1 MNLSRFQ
8 HLFLG
13 SVIVLLMAG
22 CSSAPKQHGVSH
34 KDDPWEGM
42 NRSVYS
48 FNKSVDE
55 AVLSPLANAYAAIT
69 PDFVEQGVENFF
81 NNLADV
87 NHFVNHLLQGKP
99 GLAVNDA
106 GRLLINTTA
115 GIGGLFDVAA
125 NFGMYHQAEDFGQT
139 LGYWGVESGPY
150 LVLPFMGPSSVRDGV
165 SLLAD
170 YQLDPVAELQPSSHQ
185 LPIQALRVLDT
196 RVQLQDVQ
204 QLIIG
209 DEYSFVRD
217 AYLSRRQIQIHDG
230 APAAT
235 SNGED
240 FDEFDEFQ

>member
-1 MNLSRFQ
+1 MNLSSLQRY
-8 HLFLG
+8 LICSFLT
-13 SVIVLLMAG
+13 LMLAG
-22 CSSAPKQHGVSH
+22 CSAAPTQPVAH
-34 KDDPWEGM
+34 KDDPWEEM
-42 NRSVYS
+42 NRSVYG
-48 FNKSVDE
+48 FNKAVDD
-55 AVLSPLANAYAAIT
+55 AVLSPMANAYAAIT
-69 PDFVEQGVENFF
+69 PDFIEQGVENFF

-99 GLAVNDA
+99 ALAANDA
-106 GRLLINTTA
+106 SRVLINTTV

-125 NFGMYHQAEDFGQT
+125 NFGMYQQEEDFGQT

-150 LVLPFMGPSSVRDGV
+150 LVLPFLGPSNVRDGI

-185 LPIQALRVLDT
+185 LPVQVVRVLDT

-230 APAAT
+230 APIAAA
-235 SNGED
+235 SGDD
-240 FDEFDEFQ
+240 FDEFDEFE